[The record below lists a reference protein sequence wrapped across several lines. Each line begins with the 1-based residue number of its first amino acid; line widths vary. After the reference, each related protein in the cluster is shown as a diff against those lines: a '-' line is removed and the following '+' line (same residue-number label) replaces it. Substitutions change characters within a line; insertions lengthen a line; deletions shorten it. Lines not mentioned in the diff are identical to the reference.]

1 MSSAI
6 APIRAS
12 FLCAVCCVALL
23 PPLPAYAQLVPP
35 SMMDA
40 EDEIVITATRR
51 DVPAEALPGLETV
64 FDTQD
69 IRDQQLFSSSLVD
82 IVSQRVPS
90 FSPSRQKLSGAGES
104 FRGRD
109 PLFLID
115 GVPQSNPLR
124 NGSRDGF
131 TIDPAVVERV
141 EVLYGANAIQGVGAT
156 GGVVNYV
163 TTDARGAE
171 GWEYRTELAASA
183 GDGFGEDGIGTRA
196 SLTALRDIGEADFV
210 FSVAQESRGRFFDGS
225 GRPVGVDVAQGDV
238 QNSDT
243 LNLFFK
249 SGIDFGPD
257 TRLQASV
264 NWFEL
269 EGDGDLVQVAGD
281 RALGLPTTSAEGA
294 IQGIA
299 PTNDVLT
306 LSLDFM
312 QADLWGGDFQA
323 QAFYREFEAVFGGGT
338 FGGFFN
344 TGFEAPGELTFDQS
358 ANNSD
363 KTGLKLTY
371 SNSDLPIEGLT
382 LTGGLDLLRDQ
393 TFQALV
399 QTGRLWVPEVDF
411 TSVAPFVQADYRF
424 WDDRI
429 LISAGLRHE
438 DATLDVGDFTTIFSS
453 GSTFVR
459 GGSPDFS
466 ETLPNIGATVEVVDG
481 LTVFGAYS
489 EGFNMPDVG
498 RVLRAVRTPGQSV
511 DTLLSVEP
519 IVADNLEF
527 GAEFERGPFRFEGSY
542 FESTSDFGQRLVA
555 NAAGIFEVRR
565 EPTEISGFE
574 LTATFAP
581 RGDMEFGAAFAALEG
596 QSDQDRDGVVD
607 EDLTAE
613 NISPDRLN
621 LWASFAPTGR
631 WQLRAQTQTLFDR
644 SFNDA
649 ATNTDFDGFTLVD
662 LAVGYSTDRAGRF
675 EAGVQ
680 NALDKSYTTYFSQ
693 SVPSAVNRNDR
704 FYAGRGRVWT
714 LRWTGD
720 F

>member
-1 MSSAI
+1 MSPHQFIARSALLGAACAAATLSSA
-6 APIRAS
+6 A
-12 FLCAVCCVALL
+12 
-23 PPLPAYAQLVPP
+23 AQPVPDIGI
-35 SMMDA
+35 DA
-40 EDEIVITATRR
+40 EDEIIVTATRR
-51 DVPAEALPGLETV
+51 AVPAEALPGLETV
-64 FDTQD
+64 FDIQD

-90 FSPSRQKLSGAGES
+90 FSPTRQKLSGAGES

-156 GGVVNYV
+156 GGVINYV
-163 TTDARGAE
+163 TADARGAD
-171 GWEYRTELAASA
+171 GWEFRPELAVSA
-183 GDGFGEDGIGTRA
+183 GDGFDGDGIGTRA
-196 SLTALRDIGEADFV
+196 ALTALRDIGPADFV
-210 FSVAQESRGRFFDGS
+210 FGVAQESRGQYFDGA
-225 GRPVGVDVAQGDV
+225 GRSIGVDGAQGDV

-249 SGIDFGPD
+249 SGIDFDPD
-257 TRLQASV
+257 TRLQVTV

-269 EGDGDLVQVAGD
+269 EGDGDLIKVNGD
-281 RALGLPTTSAEGA
+281 RATGLPATSIEGD
-294 IQGIA
+294 IDGLA

-306 LSLDFM
+306 LSIDFTRS
-312 QADLWGGDFQA
+312 DLWGGDFQA
-323 QAFYREFEAVFGGGT
+323 QGFHREFEAIYGGGT
-338 FGGFFN
+338 FNGFFN
-344 TGFEAPGELTFDQS
+344 TGFEAPGRFTFDQS

-371 SNSDLPIEGLT
+371 SHADLPVDGLT
-382 LTGGLDLLRDQ
+382 LTGGLDLLRDL
-393 TFQALV
+393 TFQELV

-411 TSVAPFVQADYRF
+411 TSVAPFIQADYRF
-424 WDDRI
+424 WNDRVMV
-429 LISAGLRHE
+429 SAGLRHE

-453 GSTFVR
+453 GSTFVT
-459 GGSPDFS
+459 GGSPTFS
-466 ETLPNIGATVEVVDG
+466 ETLPNIGATVEIVDG
-481 LTVFGAYS
+481 LTLFGAYS

-527 GAEFERGPFRFEGSY
+527 GAEFSRGPLQIEGSW

-565 EPTEISGFE
+565 EPTEISGIE
-574 LTATFAP
+574 LSATYAA
-581 RGDMEFGAAFAALEG
+581 RDDLKFGAAFAALEG
-596 QSDQDRDGVVD
+596 QSDQDGDGIVD

-621 LWASFAPTGR
+621 LWVSFEPTDR

-662 LAVGYSTDRAGRF
+662 LAVGYRTDAAGRF
-675 EAGVQ
+675 EFGVQ
-680 NALDKSYTTYFSQ
+680 NALDKAYITYFSQ
-693 SVPSAVNRNDR
+693 SVPGAVNRDDR
-704 FYAGRGRVWT
+704 IYAGRGRVIT
-714 LRWTGD
+714 LRWSGN